1 MHREVASVLS
11 QKESMQGVRPCTQW
25 GMVMNTQAWELMSQT
40 NAPLTLSHAST
51 THRLHALDPT
61 AVCPKLKVQNLNL
74 QVHAVREYCHFLNLT
89 TTQEQTIL
97 SVTTKPSFCPRDL
110 NSLCRRV

>member
-40 NAPLTLSHAST
+40 NAPLTLSHASI
-51 THRLHALDPT
+51 THRLHALDPA
-61 AVCPKLKVQNLNL
+61 AVCPKLKVQSLNL
-74 QVHAVREYCHFLNLT
+74 QVHAVREQRVSQPVDDT
-89 TTQEQTIL
+89 TTDQTVGHDKAFI
-97 SVTTKPSFCPRDL
+97 SCPYDP
-110 NSLCRRV
+110 NCLC